1 MVALS
6 PKELAKRNNFTLFVN
21 RIKTNG
27 YFTLNESNGKKV
39 KITQKFAYQLNSL
52 QDLNKFKDNRG
63 SVLLPTGTTGNG
75 IIRLS
80 QLYKDDAFKT
90 RKGNPNAKEEYQI
103 KFVREQLEKIKEKI
117 GSDFVKL
124 RVGNNTYEVTEV
136 EKTPGFPEP
145 KSDMNF
151 IGRNGVRFGFCSLK
165 SGVTARSIQQ
175 WGGTSVRFEPIIAAD
190 PEVQAFVKTAKEMFP
205 TEIPQGTT
213 VARKISNQ
221 KLRMQAIY
229 GSGYGGSFGINNVNV
244 VLQGTVGINAISF
257 TEYKITGSAMT
268 HSNGSTLPPEY
279 QPVLMAIYKG
289 DRSDYGIKNA
299 RINLYSKSGR
309 TKRQMI

>member
-1 MVALS
+1 MATLS
-6 PKELAKRNNFTLFVN
+6 IVELKKRNNFTIFRD

-27 YFTLNESNGKKV
+27 KFTLNESNGKTI
-39 KITQKFAYQLNSL
+39 KITQKFAYQFNTI
-52 QDLNKFKDNRG
+52 QDLQRFSDARG
-63 SVLLPTGTTGNG
+63 SILLPTGSTGDSA
-75 IIRLS
+75 IRLS
-80 QLYKDDAFKT
+80 QLYKDSAFVT
-90 RKGNPNAKEEYQI
+90 RTQNTNAKEDLQI
-103 KFVREQLEKIKEKI
+103 KSVREQLEKIKEKI

-136 EKTPGFPEP
+136 ESTPGTP

-151 IGRNGVRFGFCSLK
+151 IGKNGVRLGFCSLK
-165 SGVTARSIQQ
+165 DGATASAIQQ
-175 WGGTSVRFEPIIAAD
+175 WGGASVSREPLIAAH
-190 PEVQAFVKTAKEMFP
+190 PEVVAFVKTAREMFP

-213 VARKISNQ
+213 VAREIVDP
-221 KLRMQAIY
+221 KLRMQGIY
-229 GSGYGGSFGINNVNV
+229 GSGYGGSLGVNNVDV
-244 VLQGTVGINAISF
+244 LLQGTVKINSINF

-268 HSNGSTLPPEY
+268 HSNGSMLPPEY

-309 TKRQMI
+309 TKRQMV

>member
-1 MVALS
+1 MQ
-6 PKELAKRNNFTLFVN
+6 
-21 RIKTNG
+21 
-27 YFTLNESNGKKV
+27 
-39 KITQKFAYQLNSL
+39 ITQKFAYQLKSL
-52 QDLNKFKDNRG
+52 QDLQKFKDSRG
-63 SVLLPTGTTGNG
+63 SVILPTGSTGSSS
-75 IIRLS
+75 IRLS
-80 QLYKDDAFKT
+80 QLFKDDAFKT
-90 RKGNPNAKEEYQI
+90 RTGNPTAKEEEQI
-103 KFVREQLEKIKEKI
+103 KLVREQLEKIKEKI
-117 GSDFVKL
+117 GSDFIKL

-136 EKTPGFPEP
+136 EDTPGTP

-151 IGRNGVRFGFCSLK
+151 IGRNGVRLGFCSLK
-165 SGVTARSIQQ
+165 SGVTAASIQQ
-175 WGGTSVRFEPIIAAD
+175 WGGTSVSREPTIAAD
-190 PEVQAFVKTAKEMFP
+190 PEVQAFVKIAKEMFP

-213 VARKISNQ
+213 IARKISNQ

-229 GSGYGGSFGINNVNV
+229 GSSYGGSFGINNVDV
-244 VLQGTVGINAISF
+244 VLQGTVRINSISP

>member
-1 MVALS
+1 MAALS
-6 PKELAKRNNFTLFVN
+6 PNELSKRNNFTVFVN

-27 YFTLNESNGKKV
+27 YFTLNESNGQRV
-39 KITQKFAYQLNSL
+39 QITQKFAYQLNSL
-52 QDLNKFKDNRG
+52 QDLENFKDNRG
-63 SVLLPTGTTGNG
+63 SVLLPTGVTGSG
-75 IIRLS
+75 VIRLS
-80 QLYKDDAFKT
+80 QLYKDNSFKT
-90 RKGNPNAKEEYQI
+90 RTGNPTAKEEYQI

-117 GSDFVKL
+117 GSDFIKL

-136 EKTPGFPEP
+136 ESTPGTP

-151 IGRNGVRFGFCSLK
+151 IGRNGVRLGFCSLK
-165 SGVTARSIQQ
+165 DGATAGAIQQ
-175 WGGTSVRFEPIIAAD
+175 WGGASVSREPLIAAH
-190 PEVQAFVKTAKEMFP
+190 PEVVAFVKTAREMFP
-205 TEIPQGTT
+205 KEIPQGTT
-213 VARKISNQ
+213 VAREISDP
-221 KLRMQAIY
+221 KLRMQGIY
-229 GSGYGGSFGINNVNV
+229 GSGYGGSLGVNNVDV
-244 VLQGTVGINAISF
+244 LLQGTVKINAINF

-268 HSNGSTLPPEY
+268 HSNGSILPPEY

>member
-1 MVALS
+1 MAALS
-6 PKELAKRNNFTLFVN
+6 PDELRKRNNFTLFVN

-27 YFTLNESNGKKV
+27 YFTLNEGNGQRV
-39 KITQKFAYQLNSL
+39 QITQKFAYQLNSL
-52 QDLNKFKDNRG
+52 ADLEKFKDNRN
-63 SVLLPTGTTGNG
+63 SVVLPTGSTGSSS
-75 IIRLS
+75 IRLS
-80 QLYKDDAFKT
+80 ALYKDSLFVT
-90 RKGNPNAKEEYQI
+90 RTQNTNAKEELQI
-103 KFVREQLEKIKEKI
+103 KSVREQLEKIKEKI

-124 RVGNNTYEVTEV
+124 RVGDRTYEVAEV
-136 EKTPGFPEP
+136 ESTPGTP

-151 IGRNGVRFGFCSLK
+151 IGRNGVRLGFCSLK
-165 SGVTARSIQQ
+165 DGATAGAIQQ
-175 WGGTSVRFEPIIAAD
+175 WGGASVSREPLIASH
-190 PEVQAFVKTAKEMFP
+190 PEVVAFVKTAKEMFP

-213 VARKISNQ
+213 IAREISDQ
-221 KLRMQAIY
+221 KLRMQGIY
-229 GSGYGGSFGINNVNV
+229 GSGYGGSIGVNNVDV
-244 VLQGTVGINAISF
+244 LLQGTVKLNSINF

-309 TKRQMI
+309 TKRQMV

>member
-6 PKELAKRNNFTLFVN
+6 PAELAKRNNFTLFVN

-27 YFTLNESNGKKV
+27 YFTINEGNGQRV
-39 KITQKFAYQLNSL
+39 QITQKFAYQLSSL
-52 QDLNKFKDNRG
+52 ADLEKFKDNRNSIILPIG
-63 SVLLPTGTTGNG
+63 STGSSS
-75 IIRLS
+75 IRLS
-80 QLYKDDAFKT
+80 QLYKDNLFKT
-90 RKGNPNAKEEYQI
+90 RTGNPKAKEEEQI
-103 KFVREQLEKIKEKI
+103 KLVREQLEKIKEKI
-117 GSDFVKL
+117 GSDFIKL
-124 RVGNNTYEVTEV
+124 RVGSNTYEVTEV

-151 IGRNGVRFGFCSLK
+151 IGRNGVRLGFCSLK
-165 SGVTARSIQQ
+165 DGATAAAIQQ

-221 KLRMQAIY
+221 KLKMQGIY

-244 VLQGTVGINAISF
+244 VMQGTATINSISP

-268 HSNGSTLPPEY
+268 HNNGSTLPSEY
-279 QPVLMAIYKG
+279 EPVLMAIYKG
-289 DRSDYGIKNA
+289 ERNNYGIKNA
-299 RINLYSKSGR
+299 RLVISAIGGR
-309 TKRQMI
+309 RITQMV

>member
-27 YFTLNESNGKKV
+27 YFTLNESNGKRV

-80 QLYKDDAFKT
+80 QLYKDDTFKT

-117 GSDFVKL
+117 GSDFIKL
-124 RVGNNTYEVTEV
+124 RVGSNTYEVTDV
-136 EKTPGFPEP
+136 EDTPGTP

-151 IGRNGVRFGFCSLK
+151 IGRNGVKLGFCSLK

-221 KLRMQAIY
+221 KLKMQGIY
-229 GSGYGGSFGINNVNV
+229 GSGYGGSFGINNVDV
-244 VLQGTVGINAISF
+244 VMQGTARINSISP
-257 TEYKITGSAMT
+257 TEYKIIGSAMT
-268 HSNGSTLPPEY
+268 HNNGSTLPPEY
-279 QPVLMAIYKG
+279 EPVLMAIYKG
-289 DRSDYGIKNA
+289 ERNNYGIKNA
-299 RINLYSKSGR
+299 RLVISAIGGR
-309 TKRQMI
+309 RITQMV

>member
-27 YFTLNESNGKKV
+27 YFTLNESNGKRV

-151 IGRNGVRFGFCSLK
+151 IGRNGVRLGFCSLK
-165 SGVTARSIQQ
+165 DGATAAAIQQ
-175 WGGTSVRFEPIIAAD
+175 WGGTSVRFEPIIAAH

-221 KLRMQAIY
+221 KLRMQGIY
-229 GSGYGGSFGINNVNV
+229 GSGYGGSFGVNNVDV
-244 VLQGTVGINAISF
+244 LLQGTVSINSISF

-309 TKRQMI
+309 TKRQMV

>member
-1 MVALS
+1 MATLS
-6 PKELAKRNNFTLFVN
+6 IGELAKRNNFTIFRD
-21 RIKTNG
+21 RIRTNG
-27 YFTLNESNGKKV
+27 KFTISESNGKRV
-39 KITQKFAYQLNSL
+39 QITQKFAYEFNTI
-52 QDLNKFKDNRG
+52 QDLERYKDNRG
-63 SVLLPTGTTGNG
+63 TILLPTGVTGSG
-75 IIRLS
+75 VVRLS
-80 QLYKDDAFKT
+80 QLYKDSAFVT
-90 RKGNPNAKEEYQI
+90 RTQNTNAKEDLQI
-103 KFVREQLEKIKEKI
+103 RSVREQLEKIKEKI
-117 GSDFVKL
+117 GSDFIKL

-136 EKTPGFPEP
+136 ESTTGTP

-151 IGRNGVRFGFCSLK
+151 IGKNGVRLGFCSLK
-165 SGVTARSIQQ
+165 DGATAGAIQQ
-175 WGGTSVRFEPIIAAD
+175 WGGASVSREPLIAAH
-190 PEVQAFVKTAKEMFP
+190 PEVTAFVKTAREMFP

-213 VARKISNQ
+213 VAREITDP
-221 KLRMQAIY
+221 KLRMQGIY
-229 GSGYGGSFGINNVNV
+229 GSGYGGSLGVNNVDV
-244 VLQGTVGINAISF
+244 LLQGTVKINSINF

>member
-6 PKELAKRNNFTLFVN
+6 PAELRKRNNFTLFVN

-27 YFTLNESNGKKV
+27 YFTLNESNGQKIQ
-39 KITQKFAYQLNSL
+39 ITQKLGYLLKSIEDLESL
-52 QDLNKFKDNRG
+52 KDNRG
-63 SVLLPTGTTGNG
+63 SILLPTGSTGSSS
-75 IIRLS
+75 IRLS
-80 QLYKDDAFKT
+80 QLYKDSAFVT
-90 RKGNPNAKEEYQI
+90 RTQNTTAKEDIQI
-103 KFVREQLEKIKEKI
+103 RLVREQLEKIKQQI

-124 RVGNNTYEVTEV
+124 KVGNNTYQVTEV
-136 EKTPGFPEP
+136 ESTPGTP

-151 IGRNGVRFGFCSLK
+151 IGRNGVKLGFCSLK
-165 SGVTARSIQQ
+165 DGATAGAIQQ
-175 WGGTSVRFEPIIAAD
+175 WGGASVSREPLIAAH
-190 PEVQAFVKTAKEMFP
+190 PEVQAFVKTAREMFP
-205 TEIPQGTT
+205 KEIPQGTT
-213 VARKISNQ
+213 VAREISDQ
-221 KLRMQAIY
+221 KLRMQGIY
-229 GSGYGGSFGINNVNV
+229 GSGYGGSIGVNNVDV
-244 VLQGTVGINAISF
+244 LLQGTVKINAINS

-279 QPVLMAIYKG
+279 QPVVMAIYKG

>member
-27 YFTLNESNGKKV
+27 YFTINEGNGQRV
-39 KITQKFAYQLNSL
+39 QITQKFAYQLNSL
-52 QDLNKFKDNRG
+52 EDLEKFRDNRR
-63 SVLLPTGTTGNG
+63 SIILPTGSTGSSS
-75 IIRLS
+75 IKLS

-103 KFVREQLEKIKEKI
+103 KLVREQLEKIKEKI

-151 IGRNGVRFGFCSLK
+151 IGRNGVRLGFCSLK
-165 SGVTARSIQQ
+165 DGVTAASIQQ
-175 WGGTSVRFEPIIAAD
+175 WGGASVRFEPIIAAH

-213 VARKISNQ
+213 VAREISDQ
-221 KLRMQAIY
+221 KLRMQGIY
-229 GSGYGGSFGINNVNV
+229 GSGYGGSFGANNVNV
-244 VLQGTVGINAISF
+244 LLQGTVRINSVSS
-257 TEYKITGSAMT
+257 TEYEITGSAMT

-309 TKRQMI
+309 TKRQMV

>member
-6 PKELAKRNNFTLFVN
+6 PAELAKRNNFTLFVN

-27 YFTLNESNGKKV
+27 YFTLNESNGKRV

-75 IIRLS
+75 MIRLS

-151 IGRNGVRFGFCSLK
+151 IGRDGVRLGFCSLK
-165 SGVTARSIQQ
+165 DGATAAAIQQ
-175 WGGTSVRFEPIIAAD
+175 WGGTSVRFEPIIAAH

-213 VARKISNQ
+213 VAREISDQ
-221 KLRMQAIY
+221 KLRMQGIY
-229 GSGYGGSFGINNVNV
+229 GSGYGGSFGVNNVDV
-244 VLQGTVGINAISF
+244 LLQGTVSINSISF

-309 TKRQMI
+309 TKRQMV